1 MMCVRQAPLPEDW
14 KPCKTYELGQTVR
27 GGTFIERWSSYGE
40 IYYFNFKTG
49 NSTWDHPCDDYYRK
63 QYETARVER
72 DALAGAVPAAEAPLV
87 SRL

>member
-14 KPCKTYELGQTVR
+14 KPYKTEDT
-27 GGTFIERWSSYGE
+27 EE

>member
-14 KPCKTYELGQTVR
+14 TWEQTED
-27 GGTFIERWSSYGE
+27 TEE

-63 QYETARVER
+63 QYETARFER

>member
-14 KPCKTYELGQTVR
+14 KPCKTRDTE
-27 GGTFIERWSSYGE
+27 E

-72 DALAGAVPAAEAPLV
+72 DALAGAVPAAEAPLGGGATATPPA
-87 SRL
+87 RL